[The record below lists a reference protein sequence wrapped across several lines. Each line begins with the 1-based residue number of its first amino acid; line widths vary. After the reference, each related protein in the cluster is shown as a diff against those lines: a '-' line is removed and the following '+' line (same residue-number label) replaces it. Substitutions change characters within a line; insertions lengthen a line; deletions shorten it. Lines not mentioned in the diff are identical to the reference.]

1 MIVTASWDWC
11 EPALSNIMK
20 IIRELRAELLVGY
33 AGFSLGEIAARYCG
47 EVSSLNSVPMS
58 SYGY

>member
-1 MIVTASWDWC
+1 MIATASWEWC

-20 IIRELRAELLVGY
+20 IIRELRAELISRLRRVL
-33 AGFSLGEIAARYCG
+33 FREIAARYCG
-47 EVSSLNSVPMS
+47 EVSSLTSVPMS

>member
-1 MIVTASWDWC
+1 MIATASWEWC

-33 AGFSLGEIAARYCG
+33 AGFSLEKLPPVTAARYR
-47 EVSSLNSVPMS
+47 V
-58 SYGY
+58 